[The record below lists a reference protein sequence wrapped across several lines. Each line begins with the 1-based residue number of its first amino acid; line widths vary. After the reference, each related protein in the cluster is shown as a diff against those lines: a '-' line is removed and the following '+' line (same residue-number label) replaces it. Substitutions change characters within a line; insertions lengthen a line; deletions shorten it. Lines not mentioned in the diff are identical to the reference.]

1 MRYCRFLTA
10 VGIHYGR
17 LESREGVDT
26 IVELLPPWP
35 ENDSPTKRA
44 TDRAGFHPLSIA
56 QARLLPPVTPSKII
70 CVGRNYR
77 DHASEMGNEVPKE
90 PIIFYKPPSS
100 IIGPGE
106 AIQLPPESLTKRV
119 DYEGELAL
127 VIAKRCRRF
136 TPGEGISSYIRGY
149 TCVNDV
155 TARDLQKSDGQFTRA
170 KGFDTF
176 CPIGPHIETD
186 LDPSDVLVETYVNG
200 ERRQSGSTAL
210 MTYQCDFL
218 VRWLSRM
225 MTLYPG
231 DLISTGTP
239 AGVGLLVAG
248 DIVEVRVA
256 GVGVLRNPVH
266 PPQA

>member
-17 LESREGVDT
+17 LESRDGVDT

-44 TDRAGFHPLSIA
+44 TDRAGFHPLSLM

-70 CVGRNYR
+70 CVGRNYK

-136 TPGEGISSYIRGY
+136 TPGEGVSSYIRGY
-149 TCVNDV
+149 TCANDV
-155 TARDLQKSDGQFTRA
+155 TARDLQKSDGQWTRA

-176 CPIGPHIETD
+176 CPVGPIV
-186 LDPSDVLVETYVNG
+186 SDELLPDSENGVELTTRVNG
-200 ERRQSGSTAL
+200 QHKQNGNTREFIFSLERILQFISEGI
-210 MTYQCDFL
+210 
-218 VRWLSRM
+218 
-225 MTLYPG
+225 TLEAG
-231 DLISTGTP
+231 DLILTGTP
-239 AGVGLLVAG
+239 AGVSPLRKG
-248 DIVEVRVA
+248 DVVEVSIS
-256 GVGVLRNPVH
+256 GIGTLKNPVE
-266 PPQA
+266 

>member
-17 LESREGVDT
+17 LESRDGVDT

-44 TDRAGFHPLSIA
+44 TDRAGFHPLALI

-70 CVGRNYR
+70 CVGRNYK

-119 DYEGELAL
+119 DYEGELA
-127 VIAKRCRRF
+127 VVVAKRCRRF
-136 TPGEGISSYIRGY
+136 SPEEGIAQYIRGY
-149 TCVNDV
+149 TCANDV
-155 TARDLQKSDGQFTRA
+155 TARDLQKSDGQWTRA

-176 CPIGPHIETD
+176 CPVGPLVTYEI
-186 LDPSDVLVETYVNG
+186 DPW
-200 ERRQSGSTAL
+200 Q
-210 MTYQCDFL
+210 
-218 VRWLSRM
+218 
-225 MTLYPG
+225 
-231 DLISTGTP
+231 
-239 AGVGLLVAG
+239 GVGLETRVNEVVKQAG
-248 DIVEVRVA
+248 NTREFIFHLDVVICYISRIMT
-256 GVGVLRNPVH
+256 LL
-266 PPQA
+266 